1 MDNRKQERIT
11 SLLAQTA
18 AEYLNYHSNGT
29 SMITV
34 TSCVISDDLKRATIY
49 MTVLPDEKE
58 AEALN
63 FAKRQRA
70 EIREYLKDK
79 TKLGTLPFID
89 IEIDQGEKH
98 RQRIDELLKKG

>member
-1 MDNRKQERIT
+1 MNPHKQEKMT
-11 SLLAQTA
+11 SVIIPVV
-18 AEYLNYHSNGT
+18 AEYLNYHGNGS

-34 TSCVISDDLKRATIY
+34 TNCIVSDDLKRATVYI
-49 MTVLPDEKE
+49 TVLPDAKE

-63 FAKRQRA
+63 FAKRQRS
-70 EIREYLKDK
+70 EIREYLKKK
-79 TKLGTLPFID
+79 TKIGLLPFID